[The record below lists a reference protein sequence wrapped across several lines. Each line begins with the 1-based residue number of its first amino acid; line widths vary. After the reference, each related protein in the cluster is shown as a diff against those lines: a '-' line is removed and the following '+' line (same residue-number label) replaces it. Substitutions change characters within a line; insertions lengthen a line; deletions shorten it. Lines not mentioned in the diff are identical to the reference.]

1 MLTARGLS
9 ARGRK
14 CAEYKPVLWLPFL
27 TVFSTCKERVSL
39 NRFVFSL
46 NLSERTEK

>member
-1 MLTARGLS
+1 MNTGLLHNKRTIKNATIMLTARGLS

-27 TVFSTCKERVSL
+27 TVDG
-39 NRFVFSL
+39 
-46 NLSERTEK
+46 